1 MAALT
6 PASVKKHSAGDETKL
21 VVKFSSVD
29 DADTYA
35 SGLGGRV
42 TSYAYQ
48 VIADPTTNTSA
59 GCNVA
64 ESSGDFTFYPGIDS
78 LTGTLIIWCTG
89 A

>member
-6 PASVKKHSAGDETKL
+6 AASVVKHSAGDQTKL

-35 SGLGGRV
+35 SGLGSRV
-42 TSYAYQ
+42 QEYVYQ
-48 VIADPTTNTSA
+48 VTADPTTNTSV
-59 GCNVA
+59 GCNVS
-64 ESSGDFTFYPGIDS
+64 ESSGTFTFYPGIDS
-78 LTGTLIIWCTG
+78 LTGTLIIWVTG